1 MATSY
6 LVPITRGDLVAL
18 SNFLNPEW
26 FEESIEAMP
35 LLEGAVAESELR
47 NLNAWLE
54 RTRELVSAEARLA
67 NS

>member
-1 MATSY
+1 
-6 LVPITRGDLVAL
+6 LVAL

-35 LLEGAVAESELR
+35 LLERATAESELH

-54 RTRELVSAEARLA
+54 RTKELVSAETRLA